1 VTAPVLLSVA
11 LEGFPPLPNVARRA
25 GSWHQRAD
33 DARTWR
39 GAAYLAALE
48 ALRESL
54 HPEDFPLRRAVVE
67 LVVLSPDMRVGDP
80 DGCVSACKPVFDG
93 IVQAGVLRGDS
104 FTTIGRLS
112 VRHEVGPKGLRV
124 DVLYGT
130 AA

>member
-1 VTAPVLLSVA
+1 MTAVLLSVS
-11 LEGFPPLPNVARRA
+11 LDGFPPLPNEARRA

-39 GAAYLAALE
+39 GAAFLAATD
-48 ALRESL
+48 ALRHSL

-67 LVVLSPDMRVGDP
+67 LVVFSPDMRVGDP
-80 DGCVSACKPVFDG
+80 DGCLAACKPVLDG
-93 IVQAGVLRGDS
+93 IVDAKVLRGDS

-112 VRHEVGPKGLRV
+112 VRHAIGPKGLRV
-124 DVLYGT
+124 DVTIGS